1 MARSMS
7 RWRCSNCAAGS
18 IWRGSPVAETLIAR
32 NAPEDSAQRTLMRA
46 KAVSAAVAAEQARRK
61 LNEET
66 GKYLLADQA
75 SFEWAKTLGL
85 ILRGIEEG
93 LPELEL
99 LLSLD
104 EEGIAVLRRWLS
116 DRRA

>member
-1 MARSMS
+1 
-7 RWRCSNCAAGS
+7 
-18 IWRGSPVAETLIAR
+18 
-32 NAPEDSAQRTLMRA
+32 MRA

-75 SFEWAKTLGL
+75 GLEWAKTLGL
-85 ILRGIEEG
+85 ILRVIEEG
-93 LPELEL
+93 LPELDL

-104 EEGIAVLRRWLS
+104 EEGIAVLRKWWR
-116 DRRA
+116 DRRGGLADRLAANAAALPEFPEDIAA